1 MSSAGAGPAI
11 SIIKALKRQK
21 ILDCHVLALAS
32 DEHSAGCFLADSSQ
46 LMPKIS
52 CQNFLTTIIEKVNE
66 AGIQFFIPI
75 LDAEVN
81 LIAENLEFLSMNTNT
96 IFLLNSKETVNA
108 AVNKDRAYA
117 FNREHNIRTPEHYTF
132 EELLELKPDGELLM
146 KPKVGV
152 GARGHRL
159 LSGWQDATK
168 IGDTS
173 EMLFCEYIRGPEYS
187 IDALNLG
194 EDEFVIVPRLRSEV
208 RAGQMVKG
216 EVVAD
221 SKLIA
226 TAKNILR
233 AYGVSDVACLQ
244 LICRDNEYF
253 FVELN
258 PRYGTGISLSIAAG
272 PNFPVLQIQ
281 KALGKETRA
290 SDVRIKVGLKVTRYW
305 EEIYYV

>member
-1 MSSAGAGPAI
+1 MQTIKVAVSSAGAGPAI

-21 ILDCHVLALAS
+21 ILDFHVLALAS

-46 LMPKIS
+46 LVPKIS
-52 CQNFLTTIIEKVNE
+52 CENFLTTIIEKVND
-66 AGIQFFIPI
+66 AGVQFFIPI

-96 IFLLNSKETVNA
+96 VFLLNSRDTVKT
-108 AVNKDRAYA
+108 AVNKDHAYA
-117 FNREHNIRTPEHYTF
+117 FNREHNIRTPRHFTF
-132 EELLELKPDGELLM
+132 EELVEFEPDGELLM

-159 LSGWQDATK
+159 LSGWQEATK

-221 SKLIA
+221 PKLIA
-226 TAKNILR
+226 TAKHILKV
-233 AYGVSDVACLQ
+233 YGVSDVACLQ
-244 LICRDNEYF
+244 LICRDGEYF
-253 FVELN
+253 LWN
-258 PRYGTGISLSIAAG
+258 
-272 PNFPVLQIQ
+272 
-281 KALGKETRA
+281 
-290 SDVRIKVGLKVTRYW
+290 
-305 EEIYYV
+305 